1 MNFKNKTKD
10 KTKTSNEIDLEKLYK
25 DYLKDISRYFN
36 YKTNDSELSKD
47 LTQETFCRA
56 TRKIGTFKGE
66 CHILGWLRTIAKNV
80 LIDYL
85 REKKKIK
92 EEELS
97 EEIAMEFDIVK
108 DYIQKEQIE
117 EINEQLNGLS
127 DELKR
132 LILMRSVDNMSFK
145 AIGDLLGRTEEWAR
159 ITFYRTKKKIKEK
172 NREEEKVDEAK

>member
-97 EEIAMEFDIVK
+97 FKEIGI
-108 DYIQKEQIE
+108 
-117 EINEQLNGLS
+117 
-127 DELKR
+127 
-132 LILMRSVDNMSFK
+132 ILDK
-145 AIGDLLGRTEEWAR
+145 TENWAR
-159 ITFYRTKKKIKEK
+159 VTFYRTKKKIKEK
-172 NREEEKVDEAK
+172 NREEEKVDETK

>member
-1 MNFKNKTKD
+1 M
-10 KTKTSNEIDLEKLYK
+10 
-25 DYLKDISRYFN
+25 
-36 YKTNDSELSKD
+36 
-47 LTQETFCRA
+47 
-56 TRKIGTFKGE
+56 
-66 CHILGWLRTIAKNV
+66 
-80 LIDYL
+80 
-85 REKKKIK
+85 REKKNIK